1 VVVVAAAVVDA
12 ARQIAPCRT
21 FQWRSRLQVTYPRI
35 RAARVVMAT
44 GPVAA
49 AAVVDAAAPARMPVR
64 T

>member
-1 VVVVAAAVVDA
+1 VVVASVAGAAVQ
-12 ARQIAPCRT
+12 QIAPCRT